1 MEGSSMDTKKEQQF
15 IRLNKDI
22 DILMTAGSYDEAVE
36 KIDKALPL
44 TKEIANKTILDKLQ
58 SDLPKAE
65 FVFLDQLYPTFEINK
80 KLQC

>member
-1 MEGSSMDTKKEQQF
+1 MEYNEKYFSS
-15 IRLNKDI
+15 IR
-22 DILMTAGSYDEAVE
+22 SYRL
-36 KIDKALPL
+36 KNS
-44 TKEIANKTILDKLQ
+44 IANKTILDKLQ